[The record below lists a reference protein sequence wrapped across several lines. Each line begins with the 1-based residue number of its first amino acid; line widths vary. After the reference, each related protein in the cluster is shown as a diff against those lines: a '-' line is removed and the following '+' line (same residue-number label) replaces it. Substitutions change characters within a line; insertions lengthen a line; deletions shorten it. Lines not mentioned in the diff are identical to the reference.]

1 MIPLLNTEEIED
13 IPLELLAE
21 PLDWFFAEHFR
32 HRQFCRLVNEVAM
45 AHVFD
50 GERITRL
57 VEFLRNDLPLH
68 IIDEEQD
75 LFPLLRRRV
84 LPEDEVEQALGM
96 LSAEHKAD
104 AVLAQQVRDCLEDCL
119 ARQAAPGMDPAARKV
134 LQGFAA
140 QELRHLALENA
151 VVLPIA
157 RLRLSP
163 HDLEGMSRRLA
174 ARRGIVLE
182 PEPR

>member
-1 MIPLLNTEEIED
+1 MTQLRTEDIED
-13 IPLELLAE
+13 IPLDLMAE

-32 HRQFCRLVNEVAM
+32 HRQFCRLTNEVAA

-50 GERITRL
+50 GERITKL

-104 AVLAQQVRDCLEDCL
+104 ADLARQVRDSLEACL
-119 ARQAAPGMDPAARKV
+119 AEQTAPGMDPAVRKQ
-134 LQGFAA
+134 LQNFAA

-157 RLRLSP
+157 RLRLSRR
-163 HDLEGMSRRLA
+163 DLDGMSRRIA
-174 ARRGIVLE
+174 ARRGVVLE
-182 PEPR
+182 AAAS

>member
-1 MIPLLNTEEIED
+1 MDQLRTDEIED
-13 IPLELLAE
+13 IPRELLAE
-21 PLDWFFAEHFR
+21 PLEWFFAEHFR
-32 HRQFCRLVNEVAM
+32 HRLFCRLINEVAA

-50 GERITRL
+50 GERVTKV
-57 VEFLRNDLPLH
+57 VEFLRNDLPVH

-75 LFPLLRRRV
+75 LFPLLRRRA
-84 LPEDEVEQALGM
+84 LPEDEVEKVLGL

-104 AVLAQQVRDCLEDCL
+104 ASHARVVREQLEDCL
-119 ARQAAPGMDPAARKV
+119 ARQSAPGMDPAIRKA
-134 LQGFAA
+134 LQGFAS

-157 RLRLSP
+157 RLRLSQR
-163 HDLEGMSRRLA
+163 DLEGLSRRLA

-182 PEPR
+182 RAAP

>member
-1 MIPLLNTEEIED
+1 MTTLLTHDEIED
-13 IPLELLAE
+13 IPRELMAE

-32 HRQFCRLVNEVAM
+32 HRQFCRLMNEVAA

-104 AVLAQQVRDCLEDCL
+104 AMAAQQVRDCLEACL
-119 ARQAAPGMDPAARKV
+119 ARQAAPGMDPVSRKV
-134 LQGFAA
+134 LQGFAT

-151 VVLPIA
+151 VILPIA

-163 HDLEGMSRRLA
+163 QDLESMSRRLA

-182 PEPR
+182 PAHR

>member
-1 MIPLLNTEEIED
+1 MQHPRIDEIED
-13 IPLELLAE
+13 IPRELMAA

-32 HRQFCRLVNEVAM
+32 HRQFCRLINAVAL

-50 GERITRL
+50 GERVTRL
-57 VEFLRNDLPLH
+57 MEFLRNDLPLH

-75 LFPLLRRRV
+75 LFPLLRRRAQ
-84 LPEDEVEQALGM
+84 PEDDVEAVLGL

-104 AVLAQQVRDCLEDCL
+104 ADHAHEMRGHLEACLET
-119 ARQAAPGMDPAARKV
+119 RNAPGMDPVVRKS
-134 LQGFAA
+134 LMAFAS

-163 HDLEGMSRRLA
+163 QDLAGMGRRLA

-182 PEPR
+182 AAAT

>member
-1 MIPLLNTEEIED
+1 MTTLLTTEEIED
-13 IPLELLAE
+13 IPRELMAE

-32 HRQFCRLVNEVAM
+32 HRQFCRLMNEVAA

-50 GERITRL
+50 GERITQL
-57 VEFLRNDLPLH
+57 VEFLRSDLPLH

-104 AVLAQQVRDCLEDCL
+104 ALLAHEVRDCLEDCL
-119 ARQAAPGMDPAARKV
+119 ARQRATGMDPAMRKA
-134 LQGFAA
+134 LQGFAT

-151 VVLPIA
+151 VILPIA

-163 HDLEGMSRRLA
+163 QDLERMSRRLA

-182 PEPR
+182 PAGR

>member
-1 MIPLLNTEEIED
+1 MAQLQNDLIED
-13 IPLELLAE
+13 IPLDLLRE
-21 PLDWFFAEHFR
+21 PLDWFFAEHYR
-32 HRQFCRLVNEVAM
+32 HRQACRLMFDVAL

-50 GERITRL
+50 GARVTAL
-57 VEFLRNDLPLH
+57 AEFLRNDLPLH

-75 LFPLLRRRV
+75 LFPLLRRRAH
-84 LPEDEVEQALGM
+84 PEDAVETVLGM

-104 AVLAQQVRDCLEDCL
+104 AAHAQEVRDGLEACL
-119 ARQAAPGMDPAARKV
+119 AGQTAPGMDMGIRRRMQA
-134 LQGFAA
+134 FAA

-163 HDLEGMSRRLA
+163 ADLQAMSRRLA
-174 ARRGIVLE
+174 ARRGVVLE
-182 PEPR
+182 AAPA